1 MDNYDNSE
9 QPVTAPRGRS
19 KIATWDIL
27 SIVVLIFA
35 LCLAAYFLFVFINP
49 FSPLNPLPP
58 FTPVVSFIIPTG
70 TITPIQLEPTWTL
83 TPTIQST
90 PSLTPRPTWT
100 PENTTTPFSIFPPPK
115 TPFPSITPKPTG
127 MPYTS
132 TILYIPST
140 ATHLEAGCNW
150 LGIGGDVVDLNN
162 NPILYLRVRIG
173 GTLGGQ
179 TIDPN
184 LYITVTGMYPQYGR
198 AGFEFILG
206 DKPVAS
212 NNTLWIELL
221 DQEDLP
227 VSGKVYFNTYDS
239 CEKNLMVIHFKKSR

>member
-35 LCLAAYFLFVFINP
+35 LCLAAYFLYVFINP
-49 FSPLNPLPP
+49 FSPLDPLPP
-58 FTPVVSFIIPTG
+58 FTPVVPFIIPTG

-115 TPFPSITPKPTG
+115 TPFPSTTPKPTG
-127 MPYTS
+127 MPYTAKVNLIES
-132 TILYIPST
+132 TIIHPES
-140 ATHLEAGCNW
+140 GCSW
-150 LGIGGDVVDLNN
+150 LGVGGTAEDLNKSPVLGIVVHIGGS
-162 NPILYLRVRIG
+162 
-173 GTLGGQ
+173 LGGKN
-179 TIDPN
+179 ID
-184 LYITVTGMYPQYGR
+184 LTTVTGVSPDYGKS
-198 AGFEFILG
+198 GFEFYLG
-206 DKPVAS
+206 DRPVAS
-212 NNTLWIELL
+212 MNTLWIILQDLASLPLSEKIYFSTY
-221 DQEDLP
+221 ED
-227 VSGKVYFNTYDS
+227 
-239 CEKNLMVIHFKKSR
+239 CQKNLILIRFTKSR